1 MNQPLSIKA
10 LFLDIGG
17 VLLTNG
23 WDRKARAL
31 AARQFGLDPD
41 DLNERHHLTFDTF
54 ESGKLGLDEYLDRI
68 VFHEAR
74 PFSRDVF
81 KAFIMAQSQPFPG
94 MIGLVRGLK
103 RQYGLK
109 VIAINNEGRELN
121 DYRIR
126 HFGLDGL
133 FDAFFSS
140 CYVHLRKPDT
150 DIFRLALDVAQVP
163 AGQVVYIDDRK
174 LFVQVAGSL
183 GMHCLHH
190 THEAGTQEKLARLG
204 LTLVPVHDPA

>member
-1 MNQPLSIKA
+1 MTASLPIKA

-54 ESGKLGLDEYLDRI
+54 ESGKLGLEEYLDRI
-68 VFHEAR
+68 VFHEPR

-81 KAFIMAQSQPFPG
+81 KAFILAQSQPFPG
-94 MIGLVRGLK
+94 MIGLMRELK

-109 VIAINNEGRELN
+109 VIAVNNEGRELN

-126 HFGLDGL
+126 YFGLDQL
-133 FDAFFSS
+133 FDAFLSS

-190 THEAGTQEKLARLG
+190 THEPGTRERLAGLG
-204 LTLVPVHDPA
+204 LIAAAAPDPG

>member
-1 MNQPLSIKA
+1 MNQSLPIKA

-54 ESGKLGLDEYLDRI
+54 ESGKLGLEQYLDRI
-68 VFHEAR
+68 VFHEPR
-74 PFSRDVF
+74 PFSREVF

-94 MIGLVRGLK
+94 MIGLVRQLK

-109 VIAINNEGRELN
+109 VIAVNNEGRELN

-126 HFGLDGL
+126 HFGLDQL
-133 FDAFFSS
+133 FDAFLSS

-163 AGQVVYIDDRK
+163 AGQAVYVDDRK

-190 THEAGTQEKLARLG
+190 THEARTREKLAGLG
-204 LTLVPVHDPA
+204 LPLSSVPDPA

>member
-1 MNQPLSIKA
+1 MNPSLPIKA

-31 AARQFGLDPD
+31 AARQFGLDLD

-54 ESGKLGLDEYLDRI
+54 ESGKLALDGYLDRI
-68 VFHEAR
+68 IFYEPR
-74 PFSRDVF
+74 PFSREVF
-81 KAFIMAQSQPFPG
+81 KAFMMAQSQPFPE
-94 MIGLVRGLK
+94 MIGLVGALK

-109 VIAINNEGRELN
+109 VVAVNNEGRELN

-126 HFGLDGL
+126 QFGLDGL
-133 FDAFFSS
+133 FDAFLSS
-140 CYVHLRKPDT
+140 CYVHFRKPDT

-163 AGQVVYIDDRK
+163 AGQVVYVDDRK

-190 THEAGTQEKLARLG
+190 THEAGTRQQLARLG
-204 LTLVPVHDPA
+204 LALAPVPDPA